1 MHAVVLLCPYS
12 DSQSSEL
19 LSSDTSNPQHKT
31 AHPHHHCLSTPSL
44 PMTARKMIHSIP
56 GPYSKS
62 IIPPGITASAA
73 NACGFLLTPESKAP
87 RRSTVASLG
96 IAREVLPMHYER
108 APEHQKEAWCQ
119 RSIAGALPPD
129 PQDLTLWR
137 LSRSECCEPRA
148 KGGCCRIPLN
158 RSRPLSRRSGCF
170 PSMALSSAQPKR
182 DFTAGGRELHGCGGF
197 YKDDT

>member
-62 IIPPGITASAA
+62 IIPPRITASAA
-73 NACGFLLTPESKAP
+73 NACGSLLTPKSKAP

-96 IAREVLPMHYER
+96 IVRE
-108 APEHQKEAWCQ
+108 
-119 RSIAGALPPD
+119 ALPILASGDSPVMTGEIYFED
-129 PQDLTLWR
+129 RCSIPPPERILPPHRCGLESATSLAFCFRWCTF
-137 LSRSECCEPRA
+137 SRSSTEINNRYCGSTVFKVCCCLA
-148 KGGCCRIPLN
+148 FGCHC
-158 RSRPLSRRSGCF
+158 
-170 PSMALSSAQPKR
+170 
-182 DFTAGGRELHGCGGF
+182 
-197 YKDDT
+197 

>member
-96 IAREVLPMHYER
+96 IARE
-108 APEHQKEAWCQ
+108 
-119 RSIAGALPPD
+119 ALPISASGD
-129 PQDLTLWR
+129 SGSS
-137 LSRSECCEPRA
+137 SRKRFQVFKPR
-148 KGGCCRIPLN
+148 
-158 RSRPLSRRSGCF
+158 
-170 PSMALSSAQPKR
+170 
-182 DFTAGGRELHGCGGF
+182 GRELPPWSDRHFAAAKASVFTRTDPDC
-197 YKDDT
+197 

>member
-31 AHPHHHCLSTPSL
+31 AHPHHHCLSTSSL

-62 IIPPGITASAA
+62 ITPAWITASAA
-73 NACGFLLTPESKAP
+73 NACGFLLTPKSKAP

-96 IAREVLPMHYER
+96 IVRE
-108 APEHQKEAWCQ
+108 
-119 RSIAGALPPD
+119 ALPILASGEPTAIRGVGRPTCYRGASKQRNHTRGKVSEHDFGLDREGQGTMTLQFTD
-129 PQDLTLWR
+129 PT
-137 LSRSECCEPRA
+137 
-148 KGGCCRIPLN
+148 
-158 RSRPLSRRSGCF
+158 
-170 PSMALSSAQPKR
+170 
-182 DFTAGGRELHGCGGF
+182 
-197 YKDDT
+197 

>member
-62 IIPPGITASAA
+62 IIPPRITASAA
-73 NACGFLLTPESKAP
+73 NACGSLLTPKSKAP

-96 IAREVLPMHYER
+96 IVREALPILASGKQEVIPKSLKSFVLGKVAGVEPTKVSDLPILRFSSATVPKLRLMRLMSGWPTTRKHRDRNCRVNQSR
-108 APEHQKEAWCQ
+108 AASRIVGSPSS
-119 RSIAGALPPD
+119 RSIGCEVALVNLP
-129 PQDLTLWR
+129 
-137 LSRSECCEPRA
+137 
-148 KGGCCRIPLN
+148 
-158 RSRPLSRRSGCF
+158 
-170 PSMALSSAQPKR
+170 
-182 DFTAGGRELHGCGGF
+182 
-197 YKDDT
+197 

>member
-96 IAREVLPMHYER
+96 IARE
-108 APEHQKEAWCQ
+108 
-119 RSIAGALPPD
+119 ALPISASGKP
-129 PQDLTLWR
+129 PRARRSNWHAGRAFSSYLHSTR
-137 LSRSECCEPRA
+137 LSCEAMICHVPPR
-148 KGGCCRIPLN
+148 
-158 RSRPLSRRSGCF
+158 LSHVSVQTWHTF
-170 PSMALSSAQPKR
+170 ALGWDLSLP
-182 DFTAGGRELHGCGGF
+182 TACSLP
-197 YKDDT
+197 

>member
-62 IIPPGITASAA
+62 IIPAWITASAA
-73 NACGFLLTPESKAP
+73 NACGFLLTPKSKAP

-96 IAREVLPMHYER
+96 IVRE
-108 APEHQKEAWCQ
+108 
-119 RSIAGALPPD
+119 ALPILASGHPLGTAYD
-129 PQDLTLWR
+129 FESACNSCGFPKICRMDLFSPVIRIGADTR
-137 LSRSECCEPRA
+137 PRREQEG
-148 KGGCCRIPLN
+148 KGENDAVCPADL
-158 RSRPLSRRSGCF
+158 PH
-170 PSMALSSAQPKR
+170 
-182 DFTAGGRELHGCGGF
+182 TGRVCPAE
-197 YKDDT
+197 K

>member
-62 IIPPGITASAA
+62 IIPPRITASAA
-73 NACGFLLTPESKAP
+73 NACGSLLTPKSKAP
-87 RRSTVASLG
+87 RKSTVASLG
-96 IAREVLPMHYER
+96 IVRE
-108 APEHQKEAWCQ
+108 
-119 RSIAGALPPD
+119 ALPILASGDATRTNAEVSGCGSTWFCP
-129 PQDLTLWR
+129 
-137 LSRSECCEPRA
+137 SRQPSCKREWILDASRA
-148 KGGCCRIPLN
+148 KNPAMTKKIQI
-158 RSRPLSRRSGCF
+158 RRKII
-170 PSMALSSAQPKR
+170 L
-182 DFTAGGRELHGCGGF
+182 
-197 YKDDT
+197 

>member
-62 IIPPGITASAA
+62 IIPPRITASAA
-73 NACGFLLTPESKAP
+73 NACGSLLTPKSKAP

-96 IAREVLPMHYER
+96 IVRE
-108 APEHQKEAWCQ
+108 
-119 RSIAGALPPD
+119 ALPILASGNALGMGLAPLGLPSKKCGD
-129 PQDLTLWR
+129 HGKGVNEAMGQNAHPEVASRQDKGSGKNEARNTGVRYSGRTLV
-137 LSRSECCEPRA
+137 
-148 KGGCCRIPLN
+148 I
-158 RSRPLSRRSGCF
+158 
-170 PSMALSSAQPKR
+170 MAISK
-182 DFTAGGRELHGCGGF
+182 EHC
-197 YKDDT
+197 

>member
-62 IIPPGITASAA
+62 IIPPRITASAA
-73 NACGFLLTPESKAP
+73 NACGSLLTPKSKAP

-96 IAREVLPMHYER
+96 IVRE
-108 APEHQKEAWCQ
+108 
-119 RSIAGALPPD
+119 ALPILASGNTAIFCHTD
-129 PQDLTLWR
+129 SRLHWR
-137 LSRSECCEPRA
+137 HVVA
-148 KGGCCRIPLN
+148 KLCKMETI
-158 RSRPLSRRSGCF
+158 SFPLSAELRGILNSSTT
-170 PSMALSSAQPKR
+170 PSKVVTSPS
-182 DFTAGGRELHGCGGF
+182 
-197 YKDDT
+197 